1 MNKEWR
7 MMNKELGF
15 GNWEL
20 GFGNWEV
27 YLFFRVLLR
36 MII

>member
-7 MMNKELGF
+7 MMNKKLGF
-15 GNWEL
+15 GIWEL
-20 GFGNWEV
+20 GIGNWEV